1 MASVTVV
8 FSRDPAAEVTNNLVV
23 SIPGRAHGRAGAS
36 GAEEAR
42 QGAGRLEA
50 GGRQQQEA
58 AALKAELPSRGE
70 LHDGG
75 SRGALALGV
84 ASEQTLGVARQTN
97 TLNQYFIY

>member
-1 MASVTVV
+1 MKPSCL
-8 FSRDPAAEVTNNLVV
+8 F
-23 SIPGRAHGRAGAS
+23 HGRAGAS

-50 GGRQQQEA
+50 GWRQRQEA

-97 TLNQYFIY
+97 TLNQLLYLLGEHTIPRRRRLRFKGD